1 MMILAIDI
9 GNTNVVMGLF
19 KDDELVE
26 SWRLNTASTR
36 TIDECWVAVKLLSQD
51 ADQDLKGINGAVIG
65 SVVPKETFVFK
76 KMCDHYLNLTPFEV
90 NGSIDLGI
98 TLDVESPSEVGAD
111 RIANVYGAGKIY
123 GKPSIVVDFGTATTY
138 DVVDENGNFI
148 GGAIAPG
155 IETSAIHLFEKAALL
170 HRIDFEIP
178 TSPIGRDTRTNL
190 ESGIL
195 FGAAD
200 QIDGM
205 IQRIKEEK
213 GWDDVPVVITGGLG
227 KVIGGIAQTNV
238 EFDDDL
244 TLKGL
249 FHLYQDLS

>member
-1 MMILAIDI
+1 MILTIDI
-9 GNTNVVMGLF
+9 GNTNVVLGLF
-19 KDDELVE
+19 NEEQLIE

-51 ADQDLKGINGAVIG
+51 AGRDLLEIDGVVIG

-76 KMCDHYLNLTPFEV
+76 KMCDHYLNITPFEI
-90 NGSIDLGI
+90 NGLLDLGI
-98 TLDVESPSEVGAD
+98 KLDVSAPTEVGAD
-111 RIANVYGAGKIY
+111 RIANVYAVGKLY
-123 GKPSIVVDFGTATTY
+123 SKPAIVVDFGTATTY
-138 DVVDENGNFI
+138 DVIDEDGNFI

-155 IETSAIHLFEKAALL
+155 IETSAQHLFQKAALL

-178 TSPIGRDTRTNL
+178 DSAIGKDTRTNL

-200 QIDGM
+200 QVDGM
-205 IQRIKEEK
+205 IKRIKAEK
-213 GWDDVPVVITGGLG
+213 GWDNIPIIITGGLG
-227 KVIGGIAQTNV
+227 KVIGGIAKTDIT
-238 EFDDDL
+238 FDDDL

-249 FHLYQDLS
+249 FHLYKDLN

>member
-1 MMILAIDI
+1 MILTIDI
-9 GNTNVVMGLF
+9 GNTNVVLGLF
-19 KDDELVE
+19 NEEQLIE

-51 ADQDLKGINGAVIG
+51 AGRDLLEIDGVVIG

-76 KMCDHYLNLTPFEV
+76 KMCDHYLNITPFEI
-90 NGSIDLGI
+90 NGLLDLGI
-98 TLDVESPSEVGAD
+98 KLDVSAPTEVGAD
-111 RIANVYGAGKIY
+111 RIANVYAVGKLY
-123 GKPSIVVDFGTATTY
+123 SKPAIVVDFGTATTY
-138 DVVDENGNFI
+138 DVIDEDGNFI

-155 IETSAIHLFEKAALL
+155 IETSAQHLFQKAALL

-178 TSPIGRDTRTNL
+178 DSAIGKNTRTNL

-200 QIDGM
+200 QVDGM
-205 IQRIKEEK
+205 IKRIKAEK
-213 GWDDVPVVITGGLG
+213 RWNNIPIIITGGLG
-227 KVIGGIAQTNV
+227 KVIGGIAKTDIT
-238 EFDDDL
+238 FDDDL

-249 FHLYQDLS
+249 FHLYKDLN

>member
-1 MMILAIDI
+1 MILTIDI
-9 GNTNVVMGLF
+9 GNTNVVLGLF
-19 KDDELVE
+19 NEEQLIE

-51 ADQDLKGINGAVIG
+51 AGRDLLEIDGVVIG

-76 KMCDHYLNLTPFEV
+76 KMCDHYLNITPFEI
-90 NGSIDLGI
+90 NGLLDLGI
-98 TLDVESPSEVGAD
+98 KLDVSAPTEVGAD
-111 RIANVYGAGKIY
+111 RIANVYAVGKLY
-123 GKPSIVVDFGTATTY
+123 SKPAIVVDFGTATTY
-138 DVVDENGNFI
+138 DVIDEDGNFI

-155 IETSAIHLFEKAALL
+155 IETSAQHLFQKAALL

-178 TSPIGRDTRTNL
+178 DSAIGKDTRTNL

-200 QIDGM
+200 QVDGM
-205 IQRIKEEK
+205 IKRIKAEK
-213 GWDDVPVVITGGLG
+213 RWNNIPIIITGGLG
-227 KVIGGIAQTNV
+227 KVIGGIAKTDIT
-238 EFDDDL
+238 FDDDL

-249 FHLYQDLS
+249 FHLYKDLN

>member
-1 MMILAIDI
+1 MILAIDI
-9 GNTNVVMGLF
+9 GNTNIVLGLF
-19 KDDELVE
+19 SNGDIIE
-26 SWRLNTASTR
+26 SWRLNTAATR
-36 TIDECWVAVKLLSQD
+36 TIDECWVAIKLLAED
-51 ADQDLKGINGAVIG
+51 AGHNLQTIESVVIG

-76 KMCDHYLNLTPFEV
+76 KMCDHYLNITPFEV

-98 TLDVESPSEVGAD
+98 KLGVSSPDEVGAD
-111 RIANVYGAGKIY
+111 RIANVYAAGKLY

-138 DVVDENGNFI
+138 DVIDEKGDFI

-155 IETSAIHLFEKAALL
+155 IETSAIHLFQKAALL

-178 TSPIGRDTRTNL
+178 EFAIGIDTRTNL

-200 QIDGM
+200 QVDGM
-205 IQRIKEEK
+205 IKRIKAEK
-213 GWDDVPVVITGGLG
+213 GWGDIPVIITGGLG
-227 KVIGGIAQTNV
+227 KVIGGISKTNIT
-238 EFDDDL
+238 FDDDL

-249 FHLYQDLS
+249 YYINKDLN

>member
-1 MMILAIDI
+1 MILTIDI
-9 GNTNVVMGLF
+9 GNTNVVLGLF
-19 KDDELVE
+19 NEEQLIE

-51 ADQDLKGINGAVIG
+51 AGRDLLEIDGVVIG

-76 KMCDHYLNLTPFEV
+76 KMCDHYLNITPFEI
-90 NGSIDLGI
+90 NGLLDLGI
-98 TLDVESPSEVGAD
+98 KLDVSAPTEVGAD
-111 RIANVYGAGKIY
+111 RIANVYAVGKLY
-123 GKPSIVVDFGTATTY
+123 NKPAIVVDFGTATTY
-138 DVVDENGNFI
+138 DVIDEDGNFI

-155 IETSAIHLFEKAALL
+155 IETSAQHLFQKAALL

-178 TSPIGRDTRTNL
+178 DSAIGKDTRTNL

-200 QIDGM
+200 QVDGM
-205 IQRIKEEK
+205 IKRIKAEK
-213 GWDDVPVVITGGLG
+213 GWDNIPIIITGGLG
-227 KVIGGIAQTNV
+227 KVIGGIAKTDIT
-238 EFDDDL
+238 FDDDL

-249 FHLYQDLS
+249 FHLYKDLN

>member
-1 MMILAIDI
+1 MILTIDI
-9 GNTNVVMGLF
+9 GNTNVVLGLF
-19 KDDELVE
+19 NEEQLIE

-51 ADQDLKGINGAVIG
+51 AGRDLLEIDGVVIG

-76 KMCDHYLNLTPFEV
+76 KMCDHYLNITPFEI
-90 NGSIDLGI
+90 NGLLDLGI
-98 TLDVESPSEVGAD
+98 KLDVSAPTEVGAD
-111 RIANVYGAGKIY
+111 RIANVYAVGKLY
-123 GKPSIVVDFGTATTY
+123 SKPAIVVDFGTATTY
-138 DVVDENGNFI
+138 DVIDEGGNFI

-155 IETSAIHLFEKAALL
+155 IETSAQHLFQKAALL

-178 TSPIGRDTRTNL
+178 DSAIGKDTRTNL

-200 QIDGM
+200 QVDGM
-205 IQRIKEEK
+205 IKRIKAEK
-213 GWDDVPVVITGGLG
+213 RWDNIPIIITGGLG
-227 KVIGGIAQTNV
+227 KVIGGIAKTDIT
-238 EFDDDL
+238 FDDDL

-249 FHLYQDLS
+249 FHLY

>member
-1 MMILAIDI
+1 MILAIDI
-9 GNTNVVMGLF
+9 GNTNIVLGLF
-19 KDDELVE
+19 NNEKLIE

-36 TIDECWVAVKLLSQD
+36 TIDEGWVAVKLLAQD
-51 ADQDLKGINGAVIG
+51 AGRDLKAIEGAVIG

-76 KMCDHYLNLTPFEV
+76 KMCDHYLNLTPFEIS
-90 NGSIDLGI
+90 GSNELGI
-98 TLDVESPSEVGAD
+98 ELAVSSPGEVGSD
-111 RIANVYGAGKIY
+111 RIANVYAAGKLY
-123 GKPSIVVDFGTATTY
+123 GKPAIVVDFGTATTY
-138 DVVDENGNFI
+138 DVVDEHGHFI

-155 IETSAIHLFEKAALL
+155 IETSAKHLFETAALL

-178 TSPIGRDTRTNL
+178 DSAIGRDTRTNL

-205 IQRIKEEK
+205 IQRIKDEK
-213 GWDDVPVVITGGLG
+213 GWNDIPVVITGGLG
-227 KVIGGIAQTNV
+227 KVIGGIAKTDIT
-238 EFDDDL
+238 FDDDL

-249 FHLYQDLS
+249 YHLYQDLH

>member
-1 MMILAIDI
+1 MILTIDI
-9 GNTNVVMGLF
+9 GNTNVVLGLF
-19 KDDELVE
+19 NEEQLIE

-51 ADQDLKGINGAVIG
+51 AGRDLLEIDGVVIG

-76 KMCDHYLNLTPFEV
+76 KMCDHYLNITPFEI
-90 NGSIDLGI
+90 NGLLDLGI
-98 TLDVESPSEVGAD
+98 KLDVSAPTEVGAD
-111 RIANVYGAGKIY
+111 RIANVYAVGKLY
-123 GKPSIVVDFGTATTY
+123 SKPAIVVDFGTATTY
-138 DVVDENGNFI
+138 DVIDEDGNFI

-155 IETSAIHLFEKAALL
+155 IETSAQHLFQKAALL

-178 TSPIGRDTRTNL
+178 DSAIGKDTRTNL

-200 QIDGM
+200 QVDGM
-205 IQRIKEEK
+205 IKRIKAEK
-213 GWDDVPVVITGGLG
+213 RWDNIPIIITGGLG
-227 KVIGGIAQTNV
+227 KVIGGIAKTDIT
-238 EFDDDL
+238 FDDDL

-249 FHLYQDLS
+249 FHLYKDLN